1 MVKATREMQHVVV
14 EAIDG
19 ERTLITGGLL
29 SPELAWIPDSS
40 DIVRIGG
47 ADYLSI
53 AFQMGGLAHLCFG
66 DRGALRCNSFLDAL
80 IAARNRA
87 CEAAVDKV
95 VAEVFGVATNYS
107 RTKLRAL
114 RLRVL
119 QEYASRLPATVEVQ
133 VPMEQERITA
143 AFESDKRRRVAVKC
157 DTETLNI
164 IVTGVRESASCALRK
179 KPRRQ
184 DAVRFDFPE
193 VKMHQ
198 KREQPYVKWLDAD
211 GVCRYR
217 FGRAKPEDDATPQDV
232 HLQQE
237 ASELHE
243 FFLANHHAP
252 ADAADDGAN
261 AAEDEGDMSPREG

>member
-1 MVKATREMQHVVV
+1 M
-14 EAIDG
+14 
-19 ERTLITGGLL
+19 
-29 SPELAWIPDSS
+29 
-40 DIVRIGG
+40 
-47 ADYLSI
+47 
-53 AFQMGGLAHLCFG
+53 
-66 DRGALRCNSFLDAL
+66 
-80 IAARNRA
+80 
-87 CEAAVDKV
+87 
-95 VAEVFGVATNYS
+95 
-107 RTKLRAL
+107 

-119 QEYASRLPATVEVQ
+119 QEHASKLLATSEEQ
-133 VPMEQERITA
+133 VPMEDAEVTA

-198 KREQPYVKWLDAD
+198 KRDQPYVKFLDA
-211 GVCRYR
+211 GGLWRYR
-217 FGRAKPEDDATPQDV
+217 FGRGKPEDSAIPRDV
-232 HLQQE
+232 HLHQE
-237 ASELHE
+237 AIELHE

-261 AAEDEGDMSPREG
+261 AAEDEGDMSPRER